1 MRSLVGN
8 PSLSPTF
15 SPFSAAA
22 PRALLCLLPNM
33 PATSEA
39 IAAASELSGAAEMAA
54 YEAIIAAPETDADA
68 VAAKE
73 QAVTKLGELYAENK
87 LSDKLNALVV
97 ALRPFFALV
106 PKAKTAKIVR
116 TLIDQLAKIPGTGEL
131 QMQLCRDSIEWCK
144 AEKRSFLRQ
153 RIQSRLG
160 SLLLEAK
167 KYTEALALLEE
178 LLREVKK
185 LDDKPLL
192 VEISLVESAT
202 HHALRN
208 LAKAKASL
216 TAARTAANAIYC
228 PPLLQAQID
237 VNAGCLHAEDRDF
250 KTAFSYFYEALENF
264 DSIGHAR
271 GTDCLK
277 YMLLCK
283 IMMNNPDEVT
293 AIINGK
299 PGMRHQGAAI
309 EAMRAVAT
317 AHQERSL
324 HNFEAALATHAA
336 HLGADPIIKTHLN
349 ALYDML
355 LAENIRRIIEP
366 YSRVE
371 TAHVASVMNLPLAQ
385 IEAKLSQMILD
396 KKFKGTLDAGAGCLI
411 VYGDE
416 TPDTTYDQALETMG
430 NMSKVV
436 DALFGKANKIAAPPE
451 DKDAKKE
458 DKEKENKGKEGKEDD
473 KKKK

>member
-1 MRSLVGN
+1 MKKMGRVH
-8 PSLSPTF
+8 
-15 SPFSAAA
+15 SAAQRRQQGRSRRHYI
-22 PRALLCLLPNM
+22 PSALGHTVLAAGRP
-33 PATSEA
+33 PHVSATSAEIGRANIMSTLAEA
-39 IAAASELSGAAEMAA
+39 LAASKELKTETEEMAA
-54 YEAIIAAPETDADA
+54 LEKIIADPASDAES

-73 QAVTKLGELYAENK
+73 TAVVRLGELCASNK
-87 LSDKLNALVV
+87 LADKLVAMVV
-97 ALRPFFALV
+97 ALRPFFAQV
-106 PKAKTAKIVR
+106 AKAKTAKIVR
-116 TLIDQLAKIPGTGEL
+116 TLIDQLAKIPDTRDL

-153 RIQSRLG
+153 RVQAKLG
-160 SLLLEAK
+160 ALLLEAK

-178 LLREVKK
+178 LLREVKR

-192 VEISLVESAT
+192 VEINLVESAT

-208 LAKAKASL
+208 LPKAKASL

-237 VNAGCLHAEDRDF
+237 VNAGTIHAEEKDF

-264 DSIGHAR
+264 DSIQHAR
-271 GTDCLK
+271 GIDCIK

-283 IMMNNPDEVT
+283 IMMNSPDEVS

-317 AHQERSL
+317 AHKQRSL
-324 HNFEAALATHAA
+324 QDFEKALASHAD
-336 HLGADPIIKTHLN
+336 HLGADPIISTHLN

-355 LAENIRRIIEP
+355 LQENICRIIEP

-371 TAHVASVMNLPLAQ
+371 TAHIATKMKLPLRQ
-385 IEAKLSQMILD
+385 IETKLSQMILD
-396 KKFKGTLDAGAGCLI
+396 KKFKGILDAGAGCLN
-411 VYGDE
+411 VYPPQTSDAAYE
-416 TPDTTYDQALETMG
+416 ESLATLNNMG
-430 NMSKVV
+430 RVV
-436 DALFGKANKIAAPPE
+436 DALSARAAGLAPVKAA
-451 DKDAKKE
+451 
-458 DKEKENKGKEGKEDD
+458 
-473 KKKK
+473 